1 LIDYLIFNNK
11 RMIYKINLSNLKNK
25 MSRFQIKSNSFINS
39 ENTINNL
46 KMMIDTFKKQKK
58 DQFTKLNDEIN

>member
-1 LIDYLIFNNK
+1 
-11 RMIYKINLSNLKNK
+11 MIYKINLSNLKNK